1 MNWIES
7 GTVDGGVRPAQ
18 GRDDEFR
25 GGAIAG
31 DDYLTIQSITSRKK
45 YTSG

>member
-1 MNWIES
+1 MDWIES
-7 GTVDGGVRPAQ
+7 GTVDG
-18 GRDDEFR
+18 EFC

-31 DDYLTIQSITSRKK
+31 DDYLAIQSITSRKK

>member
-1 MNWIES
+1 
-7 GTVDGGVRPAQ
+7 V
-18 GRDDEFR
+18 FR

-31 DDYLTIQSITSRKK
+31 DDHLAILSITSRKK